1 MSRAALGVAV
11 VLLLHAAHQPVRAQT
26 DSTLIRRVD
35 AVLAPW
41 RHDDSPGC
49 ALGVDRDG
57 APLLR
62 RAVGM
67 ANLEAGSR
75 WSIGTISESGSV
87 AKQFVA
93 AGLVLL
99 ARDGKLSLDDDI
111 GRWIPE
117 VRGLGRR
124 ITVRHLLTHTSGLP
138 DRYLLHEV
146 EGRPAGEVD
155 HPNAE
160 VMHVVSRLRELNFDP
175 GEDYLYSNTG
185 YVVAVA
191 VLERV
196 SGRSLQQLTDER
208 IFRPLGMTS
217 TRWREDHR
225 PVVAGRAAAYT
236 GSRAR
241 GFQNDHP
248 FTRVFGSGG
257 LLTTVDDFLKWQA
270 ALQRGGAWGPVRDSL
285 EVVGRL
291 SDGTVLT
298 YGLGVGVT
306 TWRGLRVVSHTG
318 STGGYRAALFRYP
331 ERNVA
336 IALLCNVGSVNPAVV
351 TRQVA
356 EAVLDGMLAAA
367 DPDPQP
373 ITPDSAGL
381 ALLAGVF
388 HSPRTEEVVV
398 LSVRDGGL
406 VEGNNTRL
414 IPVAPDRF
422 RFPTGGASLV
432 VVPSPAGGPQ
442 RLRVESPGSRVVE
455 YVRVAPPR
463 LDAARLAA
471 YAGRYRSPEL
481 GAEYQLAVERDTL
494 RLLRSWR
501 PALPL
506 TPLHDDGFRLDGASR
521 VRFLRGPGGAV
532 TGFVIWAGRVRH
544 LRFERVAEGT

>member
-1 MSRAALGVAV
+1 MSRAALGVAI
-11 VLLLHAAHQPVRAQT
+11 LLLVPAPHVSIRAQT

-111 GRWIPE
+111 SRWIPE

-196 SGRSLQQLTDER
+196 SGRSLQQFTDER
-208 IFRPLGMTS
+208 IFRPLDMTR

-241 GFQNDHP
+241 GFANDHP

-291 SDGTVLT
+291 NDGTVLT
-298 YGLGVGVT
+298 YGLGVGVGS
-306 TWRGLRVVSHTG
+306 WRGLRVVSHTG

-336 IALLCNVGSVNPAVV
+336 IALLCNVGSVNPALVA
-351 TRQVA
+351 RQVA
-356 EAVLDGMLAAA
+356 EVVLDGVLAAA

-373 ITPDSAGL
+373 IAADSARL
-381 ALLAGVF
+381 ALLAGVY

-398 LSVRDGGL
+398 LSVREGRL
-406 VEGNNTRL
+406 VEGTTRL
-414 IPVAPDRF
+414 IPVAPERF

-432 VVPSPAGGPQ
+432 VVSSPAGTPQ
-442 RLRVESPGSRVVE
+442 RLRVESPGSRAVE

-463 LDAARLAA
+463 IDAARLAG

-506 TPLHDDGFRLDGASR
+506 TPLHEDGFRLDGASR
-521 VRFLRGPGGAV
+521 VRFLRGPDGAV

-544 LRFERVAEGT
+544 LRFERVADGK